1 MRALLLAATLAL
13 LAAASLAFASGTVQI
28 NAYIFLCQHTCVVST
43 GPTGLFVSDSQGG
56 WVVMH
61 RKGAAVPVH

>member
-1 MRALLLAATLAL
+1 MRTLLLAAALAL
-13 LAAASLAFASGTVQI
+13 LTTPTTSFASGTVQI
-28 NAYIFLCQHTCVVST
+28 NGYIFLCQHTCVVST

-61 RKGAAVPVH
+61 RKGVAVPVH